1 MANSKTVKSN
11 YAQKLWKKIRGFC
24 YDKRLYFLVF
34 FLPAA
39 IMFAAYAFFKIHP
52 IGDSSVLVLD
62 LNGQYVYYY
71 ERFRD
76 AFWGR
81 SSWLYSWS
89 RNLSGEMFGIYAY
102 YLASPFMLIIAFLPR
117 SIMATSIL
125 IMQLAKIGTAAV
137 TFCFFLKKI
146 SAKPPKTVSLVV
158 FPTMYALMS
167 YMVVQLMDPM
177 WLDGLIY
184 LPLICWGVQRLV
196 DEGKL
201 APYIIPLALMFIA
214 HFYIGYMVGIF
225 TFFYFCY
232 TCLNKDGRILPKK
245 FFSRCVSF
253 GVGTLVALMC
263 AAFVLI
269 PVYNS
274 LKLGKFE
281 FTDPDFSLATQFDF
295 LTFITK
301 LFPMTYD
308 TVYPEGMPM
317 IYCGAAALIL
327 VPLFFMN
334 DKITVK
340 EKTSKGLL
348 TIILVLLMYIKP
360 WDMAMHGFQ
369 VPNWLPFRYS
379 FIFSFML
386 VLMAFRAFENLD
398 GITSKNIGGVVFGLM
413 VFLFWCEREN
423 YGHFQLF
430 ETKTNDDGTYTNVIQ
445 GIWVSMIA
453 IALYFALIHLSKKYP
468 KSKAVCVSLVAVLCV
483 ELFVN
488 SADTIDKIDTD
499 VAYSKYSSYEPY
511 MSQLRDTVDMM
522 KKYDEEPFYRMEA
535 TFHRTVN
542 DAMGTGYYS
551 LSHSSSTMNAPAL
564 VTLHQLGYA
573 YGGHYTKYDGTT
585 FMTDA
590 LFDVKYLMDKEGNTS
605 YVGSRIKV
613 PEEYSLT
620 TEYTVGD
627 STFKFYNNP
636 NALGLG
642 VVSGGDIQSVQLSET
657 NPFENQNMIFNALAG
672 NDTKYFTQLEVINS
686 DMENVNTSQLTDGHT
701 RFYPADSTVAECHV
715 DYVVK
720 MDKDSYLYMYL
731 PTKYERSCN
740 IWIQDE
746 DEYVDG
752 ANAMDYAGQ
761 FFVGDNYSILNLGKY
776 QEGQEL
782 RIRITIAND
791 ENEAF
796 WSDKLFY
803 TFDYAAFA
811 ETCTALQQRS
821 FEVTEFSDTKLTG
834 TVTADNDGDMLFTT
848 VPYEEG
854 WYVSV
859 NGKSVTPEK
868 SLNSLITIPLEAG
881 KNEITMKFSPNY
893 WRFSLVI
900 TVFGLLVLIMIFI
913 FEYKKGRYMKKLI
926 ARIGGRT
933 TSAAKTETE
942 ELSAEPAVGN
952 VITDSEPQTETEMF
966 KEDGNAP
973 SLEDILA
980 KAMSEEED
988 ENVSST
994 DEKSTKSDLKSETD
1008 KALREILGDEFDFD
1022 KNNKDET

>member
-1 MANSKTVKSN
+1 MDNAKTAKSN
-11 YAQKLWKKIRGFC
+11 STQNIWKKIRGFC
-24 YDKRLYFLVF
+24 YDKRIYFLVF

-52 IGDSSVLVLD
+52 IGDGSVLVLD

-81 SSWLYSWS
+81 ASWLYSWS

-146 SAKPPKTVSLVV
+146 SVKPPKTVSLVI
-158 FPTMYALMS
+158 FSTMYALMA

-184 LPLICWGVQRLV
+184 LPLICWGVHRLV
-196 DEGKL
+196 NEGRL

-232 TCLNKDGRILPKK
+232 VCLGKDGRVLPKK

-317 IYCGAAALIL
+317 IYCGAAVLIL

-334 DKITVK
+334 DKISVK
-340 EKTSKGLL
+340 EKTSNGLL
-348 TIILVLLMYIKP
+348 ALILVLLMYIKP

-386 VLMAFRAFENLD
+386 VFMAFRAFENLE
-398 GITSKNIGGVVFGLM
+398 GITSKNIGSVVFGLM

-430 ETKTNDDGTYTNVIQ
+430 ETKNNDDGTYTNVIQ

-453 IALYFALIHLSKKYP
+453 ISLYFALIHLSKKYP
-468 KSKAVCVSLVAVLCV
+468 KSKAVCISLVAVLSV

-488 SADTIDKIDTD
+488 SADTIDKIDAD

-511 MSQLRDTVDMM
+511 MSQLRETVDMM
-522 KKYDEEPFYRMEA
+522 DKYDEEPFYRMEA

-542 DAMGTGYYS
+542 DAMGTGYNS

-564 VTLHQLGYA
+564 LMLHRLGYA

-590 LFDVKYLMDKEGNTS
+590 LFDIKYLMDKEGNTS
-605 YVGSRIKV
+605 YVGARVKV

-620 TEYTVGD
+620 TEYTTGD

-636 NALGLG
+636 HALGLG
-642 VVSGGDIQSVQLSET
+642 VVSEGDIQSVQLSET

-672 NDTKYFTQLEVINS
+672 NTTRYFTPLEVINS

-701 RFYPADSTVAECHV
+701 KFYPADSTIAECHV
-715 DYVVK
+715 DYVVR

-746 DEYVDG
+746 YDYVDG

-776 QEGQEL
+776 AEGQEL
-782 RIRITIAND
+782 RVRITIAND
-791 ENEAF
+791 DNEAF

-803 TFDYAAFA
+803 TFDYDAFA
-811 ETCTALQQRS
+811 QTCEVLQERS
-821 FEVTEFSDTKLTG
+821 FEVTEFSDTKLKG
-834 TVTADNDGDMLFTT
+834 KVTAENDGDVLFTT
-848 VPYEEG
+848 IPYEEG
-854 WYVSV
+854 WSVTV
-859 NGKSVTPEK
+859 NGKAVTAGK
-868 SLNSLITIPLEAG
+868 SLESLITIPLEKG
-881 KNEITMKFSPNY
+881 ENVITMKFSPNY

-900 TVFGLLVLIMIFI
+900 TVFGILALIIIFM
-913 FEYKKGRYMKKLI
+913 FEYKKGRYMKKLVV
-926 ARIGGRT
+926 RIGGKSDSVAET
-933 TSAAKTETE
+933 KLKSNSDDESISLIIEKKPETE
-942 ELSAEPAVGN
+942 PL
-952 VITDSEPQTETEMF
+952 TDDE
-966 KEDGNAP
+966 KAP

-980 KAMSEEED
+980 KAMSEESLQED
-988 ENVSST
+988 SDER
-994 DEKSTKSDLKSETD
+994 EKSQKRDLKAETD
-1008 KALREILGDEFDFD
+1008 KALREIFGDDFNSD
-1022 KNNKDET
+1022 KNNKDKT